1 MICYEITI
9 YTKKNINLIYTW
21 FESNKILLTVFGSV
35 ALDTIRTP
43 TSTLHDVLGGAA
55 TFSSI
60 AASFFSKTGIIGVI
74 GKDFPDF
81 YQDILNRYV
90 DTEGL
95 NRKEGKTFRYDGK
108 YDRTLSTR
116 KTLKTELNVIRD
128 FSPEVPEPY
137 KKSKFVYLANNDP
150 DQNIKMLK
158 SFDDIKLSMCDTIE
172 YWIATKKSS
181 VIKMIKNSSIVTI
194 NDEEARLL
202 TKEHNLIKCAKKIIE
217 FGSEYVII
225 KKGEHGSVLFHE
237 DLIFPIAA
245 FPIEDIKDPTGAG
258 DCLGGAMMGYLA
270 NKHDTNITTIKKGLL
285 HGNVLGSFVVEGYGV
300 EKLLTLQKTKID
312 DRIKKYMT
320 MTQEL

>member
-1 MICYEITI
+1 M
-9 YTKKNINLIYTW
+9 IYTW
-21 FESNKILLTVFGSV
+21 FKANNTLLVVFGSV

-43 TSTLHDVLGGAA
+43 TSTLYEVLGGAA

-60 AASFFSKTGIIGVI
+60 AASFFSKTGIIGVV
-74 GKDFPDF
+74 GKDFPNL
-81 YQDILNRYV
+81 YESILNRYV
-90 DTEGL
+90 DTKGL
-95 NRKEGKTFRYDGK
+95 NKKEGKTFRYDGK

-128 FSPEVPEPY
+128 FSPDVPESY
-137 KKSKFVYLANNDP
+137 KKSEFVYLANNDP

-158 SFDDIKLSMCDTIE
+158 SFDNVKLSMCDTIE
-172 YWIATKKSS
+172 YWISTKKAS
-181 VIKMIKNSSIVTI
+181 VIKMIKNSNIVTM

-202 TKEHNLIKCAKKIIE
+202 TKEYNLIKCAKKIIE

-237 DLIFPIAA
+237 DIIFPLAG
-245 FPIEDIKDPTGAG
+245 FPIENIRDPTGAG

-270 NKHDTNITTIKKGLL
+270 NENDIDIKTIKKGLIY
-285 HGNVLGSFVVEGYGV
+285 GNVLGSFVVEGYGV
-300 EKLLTLQKTKID
+300 EKLLTLQKIKID
-312 DRIKKYMT
+312 DRIKKYAA